1 MKGLIIERLNEND
14 IEQTSRFLHY
24 VIEDTFIKNDLGD
37 LQNEIKKEAAEKRDY
52 LLSDV
57 ATKGQ
62 KHFFLIA
69 KYKDTIVGTIE
80 SSPDDDFI
88 SNCTNGE
95 LNSITKIG
103 TIYIHPDYQ
112 KQGIGSKLLDS
123 MFIELHLRGVHQFC
137 LDSGFVSAQKIWTKK
152 FGKPTYHLKD
162 FWSEGED
169 HMIWLVTI

>member
-1 MKGLIIERLNEND
+1 MKGLIIERLHEND
-14 IEQTSRFLHY
+14 IDQASKFLHY
-24 VIEDTFIKNDLGD
+24 VIEDTFIKNDLGY
-37 LQNEIKKEAAEKRDY
+37 LQDEINKEAAEKREY

-95 LNSITKIG
+95 LSGITKIG
-103 TIYIHPDYQ
+103 TLYIDPSYQ
-112 KQGIGSKLLDS
+112 KQGIGSKLLDA
-123 MFIELHLRGVHQFC
+123 MFNELHQKDVHQFC

-152 FGKPTYHLKD
+152 FGKPTYHLHD